1 MTIDVDNENTAME
14 KKMRNEQGSVNAENI
29 QGTYDHE
36 HELNKKIES
45 HTTLSKEDQE
55 KKAQARRV
63 KTAKEEKDTVPGV
76 HAENTGGTAKE
87 GPNRNLKS

>member
-1 MTIDVDNENTAME
+1 MTIDVTNKNLAME

-45 HTTLSKEDQE
+45 HQTLSKDEQE
-55 KKAQARRV
+55 KKVHARRV
-63 KTAKEEKDTVPGV
+63 KMAKDQKDTIPGV
-76 HAENTGGTAKE
+76 HAENTEGTPREDNNRTKE
-87 GPNRNLKS
+87 I